1 MCFSFLIKIVKNC
14 QIQYGANHEENLQKS
29 ARKKKV
35 ILGILAVVVVLIL
48 LLVILSEFGAF
59 SGGGGETR
67 IIEKNNYIYVM
78 PDGSRVESEE
88 PRDDLKR
95 HEVSS
100 TAATTTK
107 LGSSESSISDGA
119 NEDFELEWEDIK
131 EDTPP

>member
-1 MCFSFLIKIVKNC
+1 MV
-14 QIQYGANHEENLQKS
+14 
-29 ARKKKV
+29 
-35 ILGILAVVVVLIL
+35 GILITTFLQ
-48 LLVILSEFGAF
+48 
-59 SGGGGETR
+59 
-67 IIEKNNYIYVM
+67 NNYIYVM

-88 PRDDLKR
+88 PRDDLKM

>member
-1 MCFSFLIKIVKNC
+1 
-14 QIQYGANHEENLQKS
+14 
-29 ARKKKV
+29 
-35 ILGILAVVVVLIL
+35 
-48 LLVILSEFGAF
+48 
-59 SGGGGETR
+59 
-67 IIEKNNYIYVM
+67 M

-100 TAATTTK
+100 TATTTTNFV
-107 LGSSESSISDGA
+107 SSESSISEGA